1 MKITIDIPTV
11 TTIEFNEIYDFL
23 AYRRYPNGFSKNQK
37 RMLRR
42 KSAAHCPESNEKS
55 SYKLFRTKKD
65 VDVSN
70 QKKKAHLF
78 QSENYRRYSHLLCMP
93 YAGTAKYQM
102 GSMLKMQRMVSL
114 GYLH

>member
-1 MKITIDIPTV
+1 M
-11 TTIEFNEIYDFL
+11 
-23 AYRRYPNGFSKNQK
+23 
-37 RMLRR
+37 
-42 KSAAHCPESNEKS
+42 
-55 SYKLFRTKKD
+55 KKD

-78 QSENYRRYSHLLCMP
+78 QSENYQRYFRLLCMP

-114 GYLH
+114 RYLH